1 MSPVDTPTPH
11 APVGAVSPWISRWG
25 RLVPAGGDVLDVA
38 CGSGR
43 HSLWFAARGC
53 RVLAVDRDPSIA
65 TLASLHPSVAPVI
78 ADLETGDWPF
88 AGRQF
93 AAVVVTNYLHRPLFP
108 YLLDAVTPGGV
119 LIYETFALGNE
130 RYGRPANPDF
140 LLQPGELL
148 DVVAAHLRVV
158 AYEDR
163 RVDRPKPALV
173 QRICAVRGSVSG
185 W

>member
-1 MSPVDTPTPH
+1 MRPVATPTPH
-11 APVGAVSPWISRWG
+11 AAVGAVSPWIRRWG
-25 RLVPAGGDVLDVA
+25 RLVPAGADVLDVA
-38 CGSGR
+38 CGGGR

-53 RVLAVDRDPSIA
+53 RVLAVDRDPSVA
-65 TLASLHPSVAPVI
+65 ALASLSSSVDPVV
-78 ADLETGDWPF
+78 ADLETGTWPF
-88 AGRQF
+88 AGRRF

-108 YLLDAVTPGGV
+108 HLLDAVAPGGV

-148 DVVAAHLRVV
+148 DVVDTHLRVV
-158 AYEDR
+158 AFEDR